1 MAEFLVTTI
10 ADEDNGDTNGMSLRE
25 AIQLAN
31 ANGNAGTEDI
41 ITFASDLAGGT
52 ITLALG
58 SLVISEDLRIDGD
71 VLGDTTGK
79 ASGRSDDITITTATI
94 ENFASQI
101 LVTPNGYTS
110 PGQVSLEKAVGTFGD
125 FRIFEIREDGTEA
138 AFNALTLTG
147 AGVYQFDRNPL
158 LPAYGASG
166 AAIFQAD
173 VESGITRALPD
184 DSGYPFTW
192 DEGSG
197 DLVTN
202 IKTTVSVTNSE
213 ISDNFGGAIV
223 AGHRFTMEDS
233 ILSANHGGF
242 AAGIMITAV
251 DGEVTIRDSHI
262 VDHDLISARA
272 TLGTGVPGGDF
283 IIEDSLI
290 SNNRMVDTNVG
301 GALVSTGAGVFFSG
315 SPGGGISISD
325 SVVSNNQGIL
335 AGAIATGSPDQDIT
349 ILNTV
354 MENNIARSD
363 WLAGFGGG
371 AISLAAIGADVY
383 IEGSSLIGNKNVAN
397 GGGAVGIGGTSNIFE
412 IVNSTLTGNISGN
425 GGGAI
430 GYQGTSNKTS
440 LISSTVV
447 GNHIVEAPISDLNG
461 LTPVRENILADII
474 VQNEGFGTA
483 GGLLNFVSYERFAF
497 NGGDNQTRI
506 HNSIIAGNTNL
517 GDPSDVH
524 FQLGLGYVIDFLTDN
539 GFRYHPETGLK
550 ILDPEP
556 ELPPVIEEYDIAI
569 KNSLIGAGIQANDD
583 DINQD
588 GIPDSLSDVIDPTT
602 NIIGTQDAP
611 IDPML
616 AAATVADN
624 GQTVLTPLL
633 DSPVIDA
640 GDNALLEGTNT
651 APQGTVDGKLVNDI
665 AGFQRVADGDGE
677 GDPLVDIGAVEVVGP
692 LSDAVYYVGGSWSY
706 NSYGQWGDAGRSWG
720 QQSHDYYGNTGRCWG
735 RDGCDDCR
743 DAGGSW
749 WHGSRDTDGNAGRYW
764 GWEAQDIYRQ
774 TEDGVSLFF
783 DTSDVLPRAQID
795 GLDVIAP
802 DEILLSFS
810 ERTFIQGLGC
820 VDDSD
825 IVLLKATSL
834 GENTAG
840 SFQMYFDGSDVGL
853 CSSDDDVDGFSL
865 LDDGSLLLSTT
876 GHAFVDGVGYF
887 SSEDILQFMPT
898 SLGQSTKGSFEMY
911 FDGSDVGLGYSSNWP
926 NVDAVTP
933 LGDGK
938 LLLSTTNSFYL
949 DPLFAAGNELFTFD
963 PTSLGPKTDGV
974 FSDVDGTI
982 FSQVSSGWN
991 LAAVDFDAFQH
1002 DLLG

>member
-1 MAEFLVTTI
+1 MAEFLVTTL
-10 ADEDNGDTNGMSLRE
+10 ADEDNGNTNGMSLRE

-31 ANGNAGTEDI
+31 ANGNDGTEDI

-52 ITLALG
+52 ITLTLG
-58 SLVISEDLRIDGD
+58 SLVITEDVRIDGD

-79 ASGRSDDITITTATI
+79 ASGRTDDITITTATI
-94 ENFASQI
+94 ENYASQI
-101 LVTPNGYTS
+101 LVSPGGFTS

-125 FRIFEIREDGTEA
+125 FRIFEIREDGTDA

-166 AAIFQAD
+166 SAIFQAD
-173 VESGITRALPD
+173 VQSGITRDLPEN
-184 DSGYPFTW
+184 SGYPFTW
-192 DEGSG
+192 DEDSG

-202 IKTTVSVTNSE
+202 IQTTVSVTNSE

-262 VDHDLISARA
+262 VDHDLISART

-283 IIEDSLI
+283 IIEDSLV

-301 GALVSTGAGVFFSG
+301 GALVVTGAGVFFSG
-315 SPGGGISISD
+315 APGGGIAISD

-371 AISLAAIGADVY
+371 AIALAAIGADVY

-412 IVNSTLTGNISGN
+412 IVNSTLTGNVSGN
-425 GGGAI
+425 GAGAI

-440 LISSTVV
+440 LVSSTVV
-447 GNHIVEAPISDLNG
+447 DNHIVETPISDLNG
-461 LTPVRENILADII
+461 LTPIRENILADII
-474 VQNEGFGTA
+474 VQSEGFGTA

-497 NGGDNQTRI
+497 NGGDNETRI

-524 FQLGLGYVIDFLTDN
+524 FQLGLGHVNDFLTDS

-556 ELPPVIEEYDIAI
+556 EIPPIIEEYDIAI

-588 GIPDSLSDVIDPTT
+588 GIPDSLSDVIDPST

-624 GQTVLTPLL
+624 GQTVLTPLS
-633 DSPVIDA
+633 DSPVVDA
-640 GDNALLEGTNT
+640 GDNSLLNGTNT
-651 APQGTVDGKLVNDI
+651 APQGTVEGLLVNDI
-665 AGFQRVADGDGE
+665 AGARRISDGDGE
-677 GDPLVDIGAVEVVGP
+677 GNAHVDMGAVELAP
-692 LSDAVYYVGGSWSY
+692 DFPAAVYFV
-706 NSYGQWGDAGRSWG
+706 
-720 QQSHDYYGNTGRCWG
+720 
-735 RDGCDDCR
+735 
-743 DAGGSW
+743 
-749 WHGSRDTDGNAGRYW
+749 GNAGRYW
-764 GWEAQDIYRQ
+764 GPGSRDIYRQ
-774 TEDGVSLFF
+774 TEDGTSLFF
-783 DTSDVLPRAQID
+783 DGSDVLPWSQID
-795 GLDVIAP
+795 GIDVISP
-802 DEILLSFS
+802 NEILLSFS
-810 ERTFIQGLGC
+810 NRTFVHGLGN
-820 VDDSD
+820 VEDSD
-825 IVLLKATSL
+825 IVLFTATSL
-834 GENTAG
+834 GESTAG
-840 SFQMYFDGSDVGL
+840 NFEMYFDGSDVGL
-853 CSSDDDVDGFSL
+853 RSFNEGVDGFSL

-876 GHAFVDGVGYF
+876 GSFYVSGPGSFHD
-887 SSEDILQFMPT
+887 EDVMKFKPT
-898 SLGQSTKGSFEMY
+898 SLGHQTAGSFEMY
-911 FDGSDVGLGYSSNWP
+911 FDGSDVGLGGYDPSQD
-926 NVDAVTP
+926 VDALSP
-933 LGDGK
+933 LSNGK
-938 LLLSTTNSFYL
+938 LLLSTTGSVYL
-949 DPLFAAGNELFTFD
+949 DKLSAARNELFTFA
-963 PTSLGPKTDGV
+963 PTSLGEKTDGA
-974 FSDVDGTI
+974 FSDVDGTL
-982 FSQVSSGWN
+982 FGQVNVGGN
-991 LAAVDFDAFQH
+991 LGAVDFDTFDH